1 MANLNRDLTVIRHM
15 QKICSEVEKTL
26 NRYGRNIELFRTDT
40 DFRDSISMKIFQIG
54 ELSNH
59 LTDAYKDETKNEM
72 AWFQL
77 IGMRNRF
84 AHGYYTMDLDIIYE
98 TAVSSIPILNSF
110 CLKEISRLSER

>member
-1 MANLNRDLTVIRHM
+1 
-15 QKICSEVEKTL
+15 
-26 NRYGRNIELFRTDT
+26 
-40 DFRDSISMKIFQIG
+40 
-54 ELSNH
+54 
-59 LTDAYKDETKNEM
+59 M

-98 TAVSSIPILNSF
+98 TAVSSIPMLNSF